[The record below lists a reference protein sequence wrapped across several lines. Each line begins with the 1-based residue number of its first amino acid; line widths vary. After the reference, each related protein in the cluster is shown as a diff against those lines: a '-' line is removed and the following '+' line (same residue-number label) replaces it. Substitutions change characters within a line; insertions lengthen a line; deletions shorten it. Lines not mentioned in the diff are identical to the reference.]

1 MNYGETIHIC
11 GIDPVVRTSLKS
23 ILEKTDYR
31 VRLHDDA
38 GRFFEAVEPE
48 ARGCVLAY
56 VDMPDLIG
64 LDFLETAKE
73 HRIELPIIVITGQAN
88 VRGAIQVMKE
98 GAYDLLELPLS
109 EEKLVAAVQQAMTRR
124 ADFRAYRG
132 RPRLTPG
139 RLSTLT
145 SRENDVLA
153 GLVEG
158 KLNKVIAHEL
168 GISARTVETHRS
180 HIMTKMRVK
189 SVADLVRIS
198 LGAPRH
204 DPSRMVPPAARQMSV
219 EISDSRR

>member
-1 MNYGETIHIC
+1 MNYGEAIHIFD
-11 GIDPVVRTSLKS
+11 IDPVIRTSLKA
-23 ILEKTDYR
+23 ILDKTDYH
-31 VRLHDDA
+31 VRRHDDA
-38 GRFFEAVEPE
+38 GRLFETIEPD
-48 ARGCVLAY
+48 ARGCIITY
-56 VDMPDLIG
+56 VDMPGLIG
-64 LDFLETAKE
+64 IDLLERAKA
-73 HRIELPIIVITGQAN
+73 HRIELPIIVITAQAN
-88 VRGAIQVMKE
+88 VRGAIRVMKE
-98 GAYDLLELPLS
+98 GAFDLLELPLS
-109 EEKLVAAVQQAMTRR
+109 EEKLLGSIRQALTER

-198 LGAPRH
+198 LGAPRQ
-204 DPSRMVPPAARQMSV
+204 DPSRLVLPPQRLMAEA
-219 EISDSRR
+219 SDSRR